1 MSNEHVNTTV
11 RSILDTICPPV
22 ERQAQPKCSFDMR
35 PIAAAIAQLATM
47 GQPVKPVTGPVVE
60 VSEDQNTVTVQL
72 KAIFEE
78 GPLCSPCIAK
88 NNTELCV
95 KLPCGYGVRK
105 RADGLT
111 GYFREVRG

>member
-22 ERQAQPKCSFDMR
+22 DRDMR
-35 PIAAAIAQLATM
+35 PIEAAIAPIATM
-47 GQPVKPVTGPVVE
+47 GQPVKTVSGPVTVE
-60 VSEDQNTVTVQL
+60 VSDDQNTVTVQL

-88 NNTELCV
+88 NNTALCS
-95 KLPCGYGVRK
+95 KLPCGYGIRK
-105 RADGLT
+105 RADGLV
-111 GYFREVRG
+111 GYFLEVRGE